1 MLTMTIVSMISA
13 VSHEKQ
19 AVITAAS
26 YAFRSTGSTIGITL
40 ASAAFQ
46 NVLTHKLRAEYGNR
60 PNSTSIIEHIKNSLD
75 GVKHLPKGWDR
86 EVIFSFYMD
95 AFRAAFLCGL
105 GLAVLAT
112 VASLFLKEHTLH
124 TKLSR
129 R

>member
-1 MLTMTIVSMISA
+1 MISA
-13 VSHEKQ
+13 ISHEKQ

-46 NVLTHKLRAEYGNR
+46 NVLTHKLQAEYGDR
-60 PNSTSIIEHIKNSLD
+60 PNSERVIDHIKNSLD
-75 GVKHLPKGWDR
+75 GVKNLPEGWNR
-86 EVIFSFYMD
+86 GVIFSFYMA

-112 VASLFLKEHTLH
+112 IASLFMKEHTLH